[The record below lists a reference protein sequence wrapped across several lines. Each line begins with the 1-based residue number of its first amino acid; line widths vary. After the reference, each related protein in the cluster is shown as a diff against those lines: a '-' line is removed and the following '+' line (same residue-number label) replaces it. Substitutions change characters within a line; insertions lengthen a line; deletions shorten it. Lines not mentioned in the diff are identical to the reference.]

1 MQDQYSKSNR
11 FFSES
16 ERKAA
21 FIAANG
27 ICQQCGKPL
36 PANFHADHKHPFSKG
51 GETSIDNLQALC
63 PDCNIEKGAKVMAWT
78 PPGITLRPWQIKAI
92 DEYVVRFFQRKS
104 NVFLAQATPGGGKT
118 IFACAVAR
126 LLLDQRVIS
135 RVLVVSPSATLREG
149 WADEMSRFGIE
160 IDPECGGHKERTSE
174 FIGKSTTYQTLM
186 KIDGRNGGAEV
197 ERILQNQNKTLAIID
212 EVHHAGDSLSWGD
225 GLKVACQNAA
235 AILCLSGTPFRSD
248 GNPIP
253 FVEYDAEGQ
262 AKADYVYGYPS
273 ALSDNPQVCRAV
285 YFPSYEGNLSWLADN
300 KIYQASFADT
310 LDENLESQRLRAALL
325 SGEWLESTIKDAQK
339 RLSDIRVQHPDA
351 AGLIVAMDKKHAY
364 SIAKLLTR
372 ITSSTPLVVTSDDP
386 DAADAIK
393 AFRNKADPWII
404 AVKMISEGVDI
415 KRLRVCVYLS
425 NVITELYF
433 RQVVGRIVR
442 FIPGIPDQE
451 AFFYIPADRR
461 LVDMAMRFREERIQ
475 GLLKDPIDP
484 LDEDDEGFD
493 QTDLWDDLPNEPSFR
508 ILSGQSWHES
518 TITYEGETY
527 SPQELTAAEQYAARH
542 GYKIL
547 AEVMAKILRDN
558 PTMNSN
564 PVNGH
569 KDEPA
574 HQPEPA
580 YQRHR
585 EIRSRLRGQEN
596 KCLSELRERHYSAF
610 SVEEGFKRLNGSL
623 KRLFGEKGGLTPEQV
638 NQRHEMLLAAVASTS
653 RPSWIL

>member
-1 MQDQYSKSNR
+1 MHEQYSKSKR
-11 FFSES
+11 FFSDAD
-16 ERKAA
+16 RLAA

-27 ICQQCGKPL
+27 ACQQCGKPL

-51 GETSIDNLQALC
+51 GETSIDNIQALC
-63 PDCNIEKGAKVMAWT
+63 PDCNLEKGDKVKVWT
-78 PPGITLRPWQIKAI
+78 PPGITLRPWQIEAI
-92 DEYVVRFFQRKS
+92 NKYIDRFYQSKS

-126 LLLDQRVIS
+126 FLLDQRAIN
-135 RVLVVSPSATLREG
+135 RVLVVSPSATLRED

-160 IDPECGGHKERTSE
+160 LDPECGGHKERTSE

-186 KIDGRNGGAEV
+186 KVDGRNGGAEV
-197 ERILQNQNKTLAIID
+197 ERILQSQNKTLAIID

-225 GLKVACQNAA
+225 GLKEACQNAA

-262 AKADYVYGYPS
+262 AKADYVYGYSS
-273 ALSDNPQVCRAV
+273 AFSDNPQVCRAV
-285 YFPSYEGNLSWLADN
+285 YFPNYEGKVSWLSD
-300 KIYQASFADT
+300 KIYQASFADE
-310 LDENLESQRLRAALL
+310 LDEKGESQRLRVALW
-325 SGEWLESTIKDAQK
+325 SGEWLENTLKDAQK
-339 RLSDIRVQHPDA
+339 QLSDIRVQHPDA

-404 AVKMISEGVDI
+404 AIKMISEGVDI

-425 NVITELYF
+425 NVITVLYF

-442 FIPGIPDQE
+442 FIPGIPDQG
-451 AFFYIPADRR
+451 AYFFIPADRR
-461 LVDMAMRFREERIQ
+461 LVDMAMRFRDERIQ
-475 GLLKDPIDP
+475 GLLKDPYEQ
-484 LDEDDEGFD
+484 LDEESEDFD
-493 QTDLWDDLPNEPSFR
+493 QAELWEDWPDDPSLR
-508 ILSGQSWHES
+508 ILSGESWHKN

-527 SPQELTAAEQYAARH
+527 SPQELTAAEQFATMK
-542 GYKIL
+542 GYKIYP
-547 AEVMAKILRDN
+547 EVMAKILRDN
-558 PTMNSN
+558 PGMAGN
-564 PVNGH
+564 PINGH
-569 KDEPA
+569 KAEPE
-574 HQPEPA
+574 PNPSPA

-585 EIRSRLRGQEN
+585 EVRKSLQAQEY
-596 KCLSELRERHYSAF
+596 KCMAELRERYLSTVSA
-610 SVEEGFKRLNGSL
+610 EEGFKRLNGSL
-623 KRLFGEKGGLTPEQV
+623 KRIFGGKNQLTPDQV
-638 NQRHEMLLAAVASTS
+638 KQRHEMLVAAVASAS
-653 RPSWIL
+653 RPSWIQ